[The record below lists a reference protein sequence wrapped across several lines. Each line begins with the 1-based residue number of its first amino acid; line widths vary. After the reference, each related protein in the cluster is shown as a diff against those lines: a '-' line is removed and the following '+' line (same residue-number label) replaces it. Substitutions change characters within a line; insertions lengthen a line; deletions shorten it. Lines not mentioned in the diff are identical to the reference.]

1 MLWNRSYNL
10 TPGWSLGFF
19 SWTEHNILFQEKE
32 IWVHS
37 SNKDY
42 RLGSNLAHTSVR
54 ADVYC
59 SRNQVMLVYPGCP
72 LHWQKPPHTPLSV
85 GGAGFRLK
93 GSWDLDQRQHAPE
106 QCWQGNS
113 TYFYP
118 TFSLAITTE
127 MLLLQNAAF
136 PRPAL
141 LHLLL
146 FKRNCCK
153 GLIDRICEYS
163 FLLIY
168 KPLILWALLAYSSL
182 ETDNTYFLE
191 ARGSPDM
198 VHGPFSLSDPAS
210 ILSLISIVD
219 CISWT
224 W

>member
-19 SWTEHNILFQEKE
+19 SWTEHNVLFQEKE

-106 QCWQGNS
+106 QCWQSNS

-127 MLLLQNAAF
+127 MLLLQMLHFLDQLFFIFYSLKEIAAKDWLTGF
-136 PRPAL
+136 VNIAFCL
-141 LHLLL
+141 STNHLYCGHCLP
-146 FKRNCCK
+146 
-153 GLIDRICEYS
+153 I
-163 FLLIY
+163 
-168 KPLILWALLAYSSL
+168 P
-182 ETDNTYFLE
+182 
-191 ARGSPDM
+191 
-198 VHGPFSLSDPAS
+198 H
-210 ILSLISIVD
+210 
-219 CISWT
+219 
-224 W
+224 